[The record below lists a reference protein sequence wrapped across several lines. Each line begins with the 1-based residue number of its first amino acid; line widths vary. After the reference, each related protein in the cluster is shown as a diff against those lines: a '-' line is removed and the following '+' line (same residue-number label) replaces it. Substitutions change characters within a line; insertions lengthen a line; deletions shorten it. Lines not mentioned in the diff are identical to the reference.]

1 MKYLNRRTRMILIS
15 SSYYFTYFVNLF
27 FSNKY
32 VIIDHD
38 KMCGKIWW
46 NDRKVERGG
55 KVRIEEKKRWI
66 SWVNI
71 E

>member
-1 MKYLNRRTRMILIS
+1 MI
-15 SSYYFTYFVNLF
+15 
-27 FSNKY
+27 KC
-32 VIIDHD
+32 D
-38 KMCGKIWW
+38 GKIWW